1 MTTKLPKFTLRY
13 QNVMWS
19 FLKQAI
25 ELLQDQKKKRN
36 PESNNLVI
44 FPLKSHQIT
53 YCDNLAY

>member
-13 QNVMWS
+13 ENVIWS

-25 ELLQDQKKKRN
+25 ELLQDQKKRN
-36 PESNNLVI
+36 PESNDLVI